1 MSDRLAKLLKILSL
15 EPNDVFTLYGIAN
28 EYAKRGQAG
37 DAAKSIEFYDKCLAA
52 DPHYCYAYYHKAKVQ
67 ADNDDTAAAAAT
79 LRAGIEVAKR
89 TGDGK
94 AQNEMLSLL
103 DSIT

>member
-1 MSDRLAKLLKILSL
+1 MDRLAKLLKILAL
-15 EPNDVFTLYGIAN
+15 EPGGGDAFTLYGVAN
-28 EYAKRGQAG
+28 EYAKTG
-37 DAAKSIEFYDKCLAA
+37 DAAKAIEFYDKCLAA

-89 TGDGK
+89 TADGK